1 MQTNRFSQILLTFG
15 VIIIVVMMLQYL
27 KTADVAQIP
36 LSELELRIDNKEV
49 TEVNIE
55 KNSGRAVGI
64 FKDGSE
70 AITAHK
76 TERFSTVIEQDYVGE
91 LITQMRTNGVKYEIV
106 NPSFWDTILSPN
118 TLLLV
123 AVFTI
128 PIVFLFWLMNRQ
140 MQSGGNNQAINFGKS
155 RARLASDGK
164 KKTTFADVAGVDEA
178 VEELREVVDFLRDP
192 KKYEA
197 LGAEI
202 PKGVLLIGPPGCG
215 KTHLA
220 KAVAGEANVPFFY
233 ISGSDFVEM
242 FVGVGA
248 SRVRDLF
255 DQAKR
260 RAPCLIFIDELDAV
274 GRHRGTGIGGT
285 HDEREQTLNQM
296 LVEMDGFEAN
306 SGIIV
311 LAATN
316 RPDVLDPALLRP
328 GRFDRRVVVDAPD
341 LTGRIRIL
349 EIYSKNKP
357 MAKDIDL
364 RGLAQRTPG
373 FSGADLKNAM
383 NEAALL
389 AARRGETRVSSE
401 DLYEAVDRVV
411 AGPERKSRII
421 NEHEKQVIAYHEL
434 GHAIVSHELENT
446 DPVHKISILPRGQ
459 ALGYTLNFPAED
471 RFLISK
477 KQILDRV
484 AMALGGRAAEEIVFG
499 DITTGASNDLERS
512 TQMIRDMITKYGMS
526 EALGPIQFGR
536 ANENPFLGKSF
547 GEDRNYSDEV
557 AFKIDE
563 EVRRLVMGCYE
574 QAVNV
579 LKENRRKLDYMAS
592 ILIRQEHLDRAD
604 FVRLMDE
611 EVPGDFTPLP
621 LKRNPSTTGAVREKH
636 EESRA
641 QIADSKRPD
650 QPWRPGAPGPAPAG

>member
-1 MQTNRFSQILLTFG
+1 
-15 VIIIVVMMLQYL
+15 MMLQYL
-27 KTADVAQIP
+27 KSANTVSIGF
-36 LSELELRIDNKEV
+36 SELVDRINNGEVMEL
-49 TEVNIE
+49 NIE
-55 KNSGRAVGI
+55 KNSGRVIGK
-64 FKDGSE
+64 FKPGAE
-70 AITAHK
+70 AIKSHDNKDAFTA
-76 TERFSTVIEQDYVGE
+76 VIETEFTDE
-91 LITQMRTNGVKYEIV
+91 LIGMMRENNVKFDIV
-106 NPSFWDTILSPN
+106 PVSFWDTLLSPN

-164 KKTTFADVAGVDEA
+164 KKITFADVAGVDEA

-341 LTGRIRIL
+341 LGGRIRIL
-349 EIYSKNKP
+349 EIYTKNKP
-357 MAKDIDL
+357 MSADIDL
-364 RGLAQRTPG
+364 KALAQRTPG
-373 FSGADLKNAM
+373 FSGADLKNSV

-389 AARRGETRVSSE
+389 AARRGETRISSE
-401 DLYEAVDRVV
+401 DLFEAVDRVV

-471 RFLISK
+471 RFLVSK

-484 AMALGGRAAEEIVFG
+484 SMALGGRAAEEIVFG

-526 EALGPIQFGR
+526 EELGPIQFGR

-557 AFKIDE
+557 AFRIDE
-563 EVRRLVMGCYE
+563 EVRKLVMGCYARALE
-574 QAVNV
+574 V
-579 LKENRRKLDYMAS
+579 LRENRRKMDYLAS
-592 ILIRQEHLDRAD
+592 ILIREEQLDRDD

-611 EVPGDFTPLP
+611 EPPADFTPFP
-621 LKRNPSTTGAVREKH
+621 IKRSGATTAALRERERAEKSRS
-636 EESRA
+636 ESNGK
-641 QIADSKRPD
+641 QPD
-650 QPWRPGAPGPAPAG
+650 QPWRPGPAPAG